1 MVTPADATRPMSGKV
16 MKPSASTRYLP
27 VRSGSSKTVIVSR
40 SSGPTDYR
48 GAVAWTG
55 GASGLSAA
63 GFCGATTAGGFGVCA
78 PTTCGTSVM
87 PTSHVAMTILFISFS
102 NLLRDS
108 RQRNSELAR
117 FPVQIRTLN
126 AERLSGGGHLPAVV
140 LEDRRNVV
148 ALETKTRFAQLPGR
162 LERRRRAV
170 EPEHRQQIFDLN
182 QAVAAV
188 GRDAV
193 DHVAKL
199 REVAGPGK
207 RGKQG

>member
-27 VRSGSSKTVIVSR
+27 VRSGSSKTVIVRR
-40 SSGPTDYR
+40 SSGPTVYP
-48 GAVAWTG
+48 GAAAWTG
-55 GASGLSAA
+55 GASGLGAA

-78 PTTCGTSVM
+78 APATRGTSVM
-87 PTSHVAMTILFISFS
+87 PTSHVAMTILFISCS

-140 LEDRRNVV
+140 LEHRRNVV
-148 ALETKTRFAQLPGR
+148 ALETKTRFAQFPGR
-162 LERRRRAV
+162 FERRRRAV

-199 REVAGPGK
+199 RE
-207 RGKQG
+207 